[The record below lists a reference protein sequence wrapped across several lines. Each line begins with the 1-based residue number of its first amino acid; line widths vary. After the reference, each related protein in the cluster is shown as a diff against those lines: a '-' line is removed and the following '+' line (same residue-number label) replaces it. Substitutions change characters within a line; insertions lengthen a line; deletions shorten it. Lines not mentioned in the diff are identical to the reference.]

1 MMAKKTAVPSTT
13 PQFLKGGGT
22 SKKVQKTTQR
32 SQFVVMALNM
42 SWQLAVVIFVPIIG
56 GVQLDKA
63 WDTSYVF
70 TLAGVALGLV
80 GSGLVMWRTLQ
91 VANRLPV
98 PKLSAAQKRAIKKQY
113 EAEDEE

>member
-1 MMAKKTAVPSTT
+1 MMAKKTAVPRTT

-22 SKKVQKTTQR
+22 PNPIQKTTQR

-56 GVQLDKA
+56 GVHLDKA
-63 WDTSYVF
+63 LDTSYIF

-91 VANRLPV
+91 AANRLPV